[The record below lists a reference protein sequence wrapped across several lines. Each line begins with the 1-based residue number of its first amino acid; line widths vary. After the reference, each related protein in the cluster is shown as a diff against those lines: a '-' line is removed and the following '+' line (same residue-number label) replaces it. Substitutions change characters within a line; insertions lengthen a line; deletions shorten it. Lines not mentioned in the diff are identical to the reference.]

1 MFTCAT
7 VCVCVCL
14 EIRIS
19 TVSSSVNTAEN
30 RWQGHE
36 AHTWTFEMTRNEVQT
51 DHKQIQLT
59 GAFVQVELF
68 LVFSVNIA
76 SSLCQEIKRKRR
88 TCCKMLWMEGKG

>member
-1 MFTCAT
+1 M
-7 VCVCVCL
+7 
-14 EIRIS
+14 
-19 TVSSSVNTAEN
+19 NTAEN
-30 RWQGHE
+30 RWQGRE

-76 SSLCQEIKRKRR
+76 SSLCQEIKGKEEHVVKCYGWKVKCRR
-88 TCCKMLWMEGKG
+88 AQIC